1 MPRQR
6 SSDSPPPPSDAPERV
21 PADVQQLR
29 AVFEHLAEGVV
40 VFEPEAGWAWWNPAA
55 LRLLGL
61 DPAQPPD
68 VTAMRQTFELVR
80 LDGTVLDTEQW
91 PTARISR
98 GETLQDEELI
108 VRRRDGWERV
118 FRYSGAL
125 VQLPGGRAAYLHLYD
140 VTAQKQSETT
150 LRRHE
155 AELERLNR
163 LYRTLLNT
171 KRAIAQMPGP
181 RSLFIRLSQQLVDMG
196 GFSLAWIGWHEAGD
210 ERLVPL
216 AAAGDEE
223 GYTRLV
229 SVYTD
234 DRPEGRGPAGRA
246 FREGRTCVSNDLLA
260 DPTTLLWRSPMAARG
275 FQSAAALPIR
285 VRGVVRGVLS
295 VYVQERDFFRQEEIA
310 VMEEVVAE
318 LSQALDQMEVREAL
332 EKTRALAEREQKLS
346 DAMIDSMPG
355 TVYLFNLQGRL
366 LRWNRTFVGASGYPD
381 EKVAT
386 MHPLDFFRAEERG
399 RVLEAVQRGFESGET
414 SLEADLIT
422 AGGSAIP
429 YYFTGRRVFLDGEPC
444 LVGVG
449 IDVTEH
455 REAEATAEEY
465 SRQLQATARRLLQVQ
480 EGERR
485 SLARELHDVVGQELT
500 ALSLNLTV
508 IGAALPPEVG
518 PSVRERLE
526 DSMELLEGTTRN
538 LRNVL
543 VSLRP
548 PGLDELGLLAA
559 LRDHA
564 GQAARRAGLALDIE
578 GAEPQP
584 RLSPEDAM
592 ALFRIAQEALNNSIK
607 HANAVRVT
615 MRLQQSAG
623 VVTLLVADDGRGF
636 DMARKA
642 AAGPY
647 GMGTTTMRERAA
659 AMGAMLRIRSAPG
672 EGTRVEVELPRTAG
686 APPVREG

>member
-1 MPRQR
+1 M
-6 SSDSPPPPSDAPERV
+6 
-21 PADVQQLR
+21 
-29 AVFEHLAEGVV
+29 FEHLADGLV
-40 VFEPEAGWAWWNPAA
+40 VFDLEGDWIRWNPAS
-55 LRLLGL
+55 LQLHGL
-61 DPAQPPD
+61 DPSASPGMAALQ
-68 VTAMRQTFELVR
+68 QLLELAS
-80 LDGTVLDTEQW
+80 LDGVTLDPEHW
-91 PTARISR
+91 PSARVR
-98 GETLQDEELI
+98 AGESLQNVELI
-108 VRRRDGWERV
+108 VRRRDLPWERV
-118 FRYSGAL
+118 FCYSGSR
-125 VQLPGGRAAYLHLYD
+125 VNLPGGRCVGFVHLYD
-140 VTAQKQSETT
+140 ITERRRNESM

-171 KRAIAQMPGP
+171 KRVIAQVPGP
-181 RSLFIRLSQQLVDMG
+181 RSLFIRICQSLVDVG
-196 GFSLAWIGWHEAGD
+196 GFSLAWVGWHEAGD

-216 AAAGDEE
+216 AAAGDED

-234 DRPEGRGPAGRA
+234 ERPEGRGPAGRA
-246 FREGRTCVSNDLLA
+246 FREGRTCVSNNLLT
-260 DPTTLLWRSPMAARG
+260 DPTTQLWHSPMAVRG
-275 FQSAAALPIR
+275 FHSAASLPIR
-285 VRGVVRGVLS
+285 VRGTVRGVLC
-295 VYVQERDFFRQEEIA
+295 VYAQESDFFREEEVA
-310 VMEEVVAE
+310 AMEEVVTE
-318 LSQALDQMEVREAL
+318 VSLALEQLEVRETLA
-332 EKTRALAEREQKLS
+332 KTRALVEREQKLS

-366 LRWNRTFVGASGYPD
+366 LRWNRTFVNATGYAD

-386 MHPLDFFRAEERG
+386 MHPLDFFRSEDRG
-399 RVLEAVQRGFESGET
+399 RVLEAMQRGFETGEA

-422 AGGSAIP
+422 RDGRTVP
-429 YYFTGRRVFLDGEPC
+429 YYFSGRRVVFDGEPC

-449 IDVTEH
+449 IDVTE
-455 REAEATAEEY
+455 RRQAEATAEEY
-465 SRQLQATARRLLQVQ
+465 SRQLQVMARRLLQVQ

-508 IGAALPPEVG
+508 IGTALPPQVSA
-518 PSVRERLE
+518 SVRERLE

-538 LRNVL
+538 LRHVL

-592 ALFRIAQEALNNSIK
+592 ALFRIAQEALNNTVK
-607 HANAVRVT
+607 HANAGRVT
-615 MRLQQSAG
+615 IRLQQASG
-623 VVTLLVADDGRGF
+623 VVMLRIADDGRGF
-636 DMARKA
+636 DMARRA
-642 AAGPY
+642 AAVSY

-672 EGTRVEVELPRTAG
+672 EGTRVEVELPRSPGVLPA
-686 APPVREG
+686 REG